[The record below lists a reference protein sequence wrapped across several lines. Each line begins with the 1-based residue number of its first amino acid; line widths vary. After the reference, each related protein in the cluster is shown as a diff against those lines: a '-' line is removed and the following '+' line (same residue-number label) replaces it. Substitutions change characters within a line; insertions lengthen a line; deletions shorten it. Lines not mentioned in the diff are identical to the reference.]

1 MLPSSVCAEVIALL
15 RVVLTQGDVDP
26 AAYANAWVALYR
38 PAGWAPETQR
48 VQSARFPEIT
58 DPSQNK
64 PKLSAAGIRL
74 MGI

>member
-1 MLPSSVCAEVIALL
+1 MPPSRVCAEVIALL

-26 AAYANAWVALYR
+26 AACGNACVALYC

-48 VQSARFPEIT
+48 VQSARFPGIT

-64 PKLSAAGIRL
+64 PKLSAAGIGL